1 MGRAIPLTLEQYTTG
16 QLGRPTTNRPV
27 RPQLVAKRNNKK
39 LTIQVTYGKRT
50 KNDMGGKKNDG
61 PSSRRPSPRYTTC
74 LQQGTRLHQAH
85 ATPHGGKRQ
94 NQVYA
99 LRTRNSCMA
108 RRGKSS
114 HPLPHIKASAQKI
127 WTISHQEGSIRRFV
141 RTRAPS
147 AMEDTPGDP
156 CQPPDTL

>member
-74 LQQGTRLHQAH
+74 LQQGTRLHQTRA
-85 ATPHGGKRQ
+85 APHGRKGQ

-99 LRTRNSCMA
+99 LRPRVTCLA
-108 RRGKSS
+108 RRGQSPN
-114 HPLPHIKASAQKI
+114 PLPYIKTRSKKI
-127 WTISHQEGSIRRFV
+127 RTFSHQKGSIRRII
-141 RTRAPS
+141 RARI
-147 AMEDTPGDP
+147 AGTMEDTSGDP
-156 CQPPDTL
+156 CQPPNTL